1 MMLLGP
7 SVAQGCMPL
16 PHDAL
21 LIRSRAVGRDR
32 CRRTRSSR
40 THQENTKRQKHHITE
55 KIAASAQLGVM
66 PHALRVVNYCDGC
79 TPRGAL

>member
-1 MMLLGP
+1 MRLPGP
-7 SVAQGCMPL
+7 SVAQGRMPV
-16 PHDAL
+16 PHAL

-40 THQENTKRQKHHITE
+40 THQENRKRQKHHITA

-66 PHALRVVNYCDGC
+66 PHALRVVNYCGGC
-79 TPRGAL
+79 TQRRAL